1 MKKANAAAGGHA
13 ARGFTILL
21 AALTLAALLRAAI
34 GPVATD
40 GGTTL
45 TLALPRAEVLSLRL
59 SAIAS
64 AALLGAALGLSG
76 LALQILLRNPLAS
89 PFVLGVSSGAGFG
102 VSLVLAA
109 AYATGLPALAFG
121 GEFGGAVAGAL
132 LTLALVAWLGR
143 ARGGGSDPTTLVLA
157 GVITGSVFSAGS
169 MLVEQLVPFGLRGDL
184 LSWMAGRI
192 PELPSRASL
201 ATLAVL
207 VAAGVTLLATRARAL
222 DVSMLSDE
230 EALTSG
236 VHLRRLRA
244 ELFITGGVLAAAAV
258 AYAGPIGFVGLVG
271 PHIARRLVGEHHARL
286 VPASAIAGA
295 ALLLGA
301 DAARQ
306 CIDLGT
312 GRLPVGVVTALVGG
326 PAFLWIL
333 RRHAWTR

>member
-21 AALTLAALLRAAI
+21 AALALAALLRAAI

-258 AYAGPIGFVGLVG
+258 AYAGPIGFVGLGLYPVLAAVVVFTV
-271 PHIARRLVGEHHARL
+271 ARRVTNFALSRPAREAL
-286 VPASAIAGA
+286 YVPLSRAEKYKAKNLIDILAVSKSNIMYSHSS
-295 ALLLGA
+295 LL
-301 DAARQ
+301 Q
-306 CIDLGT
+306 N
-312 GRLPVGVVTALVGG
+312 VK
-326 PAFLWIL
+326 
-333 RRHAWTR
+333 